1 MALCFLTDCNIGLTD
16 LEERNSRTAKTIHV
30 QKAKDCFYSYNELQ
44 LTVIMTCSSP
54 IGKEAPLK
62 TPFYFPKSRT
72 VAIHKGE
79 VKEKTQ
85 DCQNQSRNAQNPLLK
100 SEKSFLPSINNKT
113 SLFFAFKLGQDE
125 KVKSKLCATCRALL
139 WC

>member
-1 MALCFLTDCNIGLTD
+1 
-16 LEERNSRTAKTIHV
+16 
-30 QKAKDCFYSYNELQ
+30 
-44 LTVIMTCSSP
+44 MTCSSR
-54 IGKEAPLK
+54 ISKEAPLK

-72 VAIHKGE
+72 VATHKGE

-100 SEKSFLPSINNKT
+100 SEISFLPSINNKT

-125 KVKSKLCATCRALL
+125 KVKNKLCATCNVQRAEHCFGVKMKLQEVL
-139 WC
+139 TQIHSLDSFIK